1 MKGTEEQ
8 VLLEDDL
15 KIEEGFNDAIDDL
28 RKSLGIEEEKES
40 SEEEL
45 EKAKGKK
52 AKGKKAPPFKKE
64 EEESEE
70 VEEEESEEEESYRK
84 SIEETLMEE
93 PEAAAAMDVEPFLL
107 QLAKA
112 IDEGQ
117 VQSEAAI
124 DMRFKSL
131 EKIIKNMG
139 IAAVASAELQKSTR
153 DMIKQIGDMPIPSGS
168 VKRLEK
174 ARFEVVDGNPQE
186 FDTREVLAKSR
197 DWVKTGKIDLMEAG
211 NIEGRVNKNLL
222 GRVNDRLDQKVAA
235 LMREAS

>member
-15 KIEEGFNDAIDDL
+15 KIETGFNDAIDDL
-28 RKSLGIEEEKES
+28 RKSLGIEEEKSPE
-40 SEEEL
+40 ELEEL

-52 AKGKKAPPFKKE
+52 PPFKKE
-64 EEESEE
+64 EDEPEEDESEE
-70 VEEEESEEEESYRK
+70 DEEDEKYRK
-84 SIEETLMEE
+84 SIEDTLREE
-93 PEAAAAMDVEPFLL
+93 PEAATAMDVEPFLL

-117 VQSEAAI
+117 AQSDAVNDI
-124 DMRFKSL
+124 RFKRL
-131 EKIIKNMG
+131 EKIVKSMG
-139 IAAVASAELQKSTR
+139 AAAVASAELQKSTR
-153 DMIKQIGDMPIPSGS
+153 DMIKQIGDTPIPSGS

-174 ARFEVVDGNPQE
+174 ARFDSVDGNPQE

-197 DWVKTGKIDLMEAG
+197 DWIKTGKIDLMEAG